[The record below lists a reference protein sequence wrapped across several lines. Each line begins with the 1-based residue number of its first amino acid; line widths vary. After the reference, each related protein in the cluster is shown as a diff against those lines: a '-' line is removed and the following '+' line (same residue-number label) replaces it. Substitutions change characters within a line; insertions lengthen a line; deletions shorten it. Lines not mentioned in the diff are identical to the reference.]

1 LLQNE
6 IYYRHNNTN
15 QCYVSHDG
23 CSIRRLTGKALR
35 ICASD
40 LLTTRNL
47 ARIESTGLGALGL
60 IFQTSKVRGVARAH
74 LGVVSHVGAL
84 TRVDLGQTIVR
95 NLVVLAPS
103 SLLTGHMIYY
113 GDYHINRSL
122 VTVSSP
128 GGMWHL
134 LTENSKRKESLHC
147 RIQ

>member
-1 LLQNE
+1 
-6 IYYRHNNTN
+6 
-15 QCYVSHDG
+15 
-23 CSIRRLTGKALR
+23 LR
-35 ICASD
+35 ICASE

-84 TRVDLGQTIVR
+84 TSIDLGQTIVR

-103 SLLTGHMIYY
+103 SLLTGHIRDD
-113 GDYHINRSL
+113 GDYHRSL
-122 VTVSSP
+122 VTVSCP

-134 LTENSKRKESLHC
+134 LTENSKRKESLHFI
-147 RIQ
+147 IQ